1 MRLELRGSNSQP
13 SLKGAAPIA
22 LWRRRG
28 ETLPMRRF
36 DELTDSE
43 KTERYAR
50 LAEKALAAYGLAG
63 DLVYVAQGT
72 SVVFRLRAGGASFAL
87 RLCAPGRD
95 HAPLRRELLW
105 LAALGRDTSLS
116 IPEPVL
122 SLTGDLFRSVSMEGV
137 PSTRACMVLRWID
150 GERREAELTTDEV
163 AAMGQLAAAL
173 HRHAETFRWPD
184 ELALG
189 CADPADRMLAA
200 AEGVRPALASPAD
213 QALLCNAAA
222 FVSEATAEHGASPE
236 AIGVI
241 HGDLR
246 LRKMRTGRDPVGIL
260 GFDACR
266 IGAYLDDLSLLWSAL
281 DGREATPALREALLD
296 GYQSVRGFPAGGAS
310 SLRAY
315 VALRGM
321 EDAARTLHALGRE
334 RTPNRGSLDRVT
346 GDLRR
351 VLVGALR

>member
-1 MRLELRGSNSQP
+1 
-13 SLKGAAPIA
+13 
-22 LWRRRG
+22 
-28 ETLPMRRF
+28 
-36 DELTDSE
+36 
-43 KTERYAR
+43 
-50 LAEKALAAYGLAG
+50 
-63 DLVYVAQGT
+63 
-72 SVVFRLRAGGASFAL
+72 LRAGGASFAL

-95 HAPLRRELLW
+95 HVPLRRELLW

-150 GERREAELTTDEV
+150 GERREAELTPDEV

-173 HRHAETFRWPD
+173 HRHAETFRWPE

-189 CADPADRMLAA
+189 YADPAGRMLAA

-213 QALLCNAAA
+213 QVLLCDAAA
-222 FVSEATAEHGASPE
+222 FVGEATAAHGASPE
-236 AIGVI
+236 AVGVI

-246 LRKMRTGRDPVGIL
+246 LRKMRMGRDPVGIF

-266 IGAYLDDLSLLWSAL
+266 IGAYLDDLALLWSAL
-281 DGREATPALREALLD
+281 DGREATPALQQALLD
-296 GYQSVRGFPAGGAS
+296 GYQSVRGFPARGTS
-310 SLRAY
+310 VLRAY

-321 EDAARTLHALGRE
+321 ENAAQTLDVLRRE
-334 RTPNRGSLDRVT
+334 RMPRRESLDRVT
-346 GDLRR
+346 VDLRR
-351 VLVGALR
+351 VLVDALR

>member
-1 MRLELRGSNSQP
+1 
-13 SLKGAAPIA
+13 
-22 LWRRRG
+22 
-28 ETLPMRRF
+28 MRRF
-36 DELTDSE
+36 DELADSE
-43 KTERYAR
+43 KTERYVR

-63 DLVYVAQGT
+63 DLAYVAQGT
-72 SVVFRLRAGGASFAL
+72 SVVFRLRAGGASFAV

-95 HAPLRRELLW
+95 HVPLRRELLW

-163 AAMGQLAAAL
+163 AAMGQLVASL
-173 HRHAETFRWPD
+173 HRHAETFRWPE

-189 CADPADRMLAA
+189 YADPAARMLAA

-213 QALLCNAAA
+213 QALLCDVAA
-222 FVSEATAEHGASPE
+222 FVGEATAAHGASPE
-236 AIGVI
+236 AVGVI

-246 LRKMRTGRDPVGIL
+246 LQKMRMGRDLVGIF

-266 IGAYLDDLSLLWSAL
+266 TGTYLDDLSLLWSAL
-281 DGREATPALREALLD
+281 DGREATPALQQALLD
-296 GYQSVRGFPAGGAS
+296 GYQSVRGFPAKGVTA
-310 SLRAY
+310 LRAY
-315 VALRGM
+315 AALRGM
-321 EDAARTLHALGRE
+321 ENAAQTLHALGRE

-351 VLVGALR
+351 VLGGALR

>member
-1 MRLELRGSNSQP
+1 
-13 SLKGAAPIA
+13 
-22 LWRRRG
+22 
-28 ETLPMRRF
+28 MRRF

-43 KTERYAR
+43 KTARYTR
-50 LAEKALAAYGLAG
+50 LAEKALVAYGLAG
-63 DLVYVAQGT
+63 DLAYVGQGT

-122 SLTGDLFRSVSMEGV
+122 SLTGDLFRPVSMEGV
-137 PSTRACMVLRWID
+137 SGTRACMVLRWID

-163 AAMGQLAAAL
+163 AAMGQLAASL

-189 CADPADRMLAA
+189 YTDPVARMLAA
-200 AEGVRPALASPAD
+200 AEGVRPALALPAD

-222 FVSEATAEHGASPE
+222 FVGEATAAYGASPE
-236 AIGVI
+236 AVGVI

-246 LRKMRTGRDPVGIL
+246 LRKMRVGCDPVGIF

-281 DGREATPALREALLD
+281 DGREATPALHQALLD
-296 GYQSVRGFPAGGAS
+296 GYQSVRGFPSTGESA
-310 SLRAY
+310 LRAY

-321 EDAARTLHALGRE
+321 ETAAQTLYTQGRE

-351 VLVGALR
+351 LLVDALR

>member
-1 MRLELRGSNSQP
+1 
-13 SLKGAAPIA
+13 
-22 LWRRRG
+22 
-28 ETLPMRRF
+28 MRRF
-36 DELTDSE
+36 DELADSE
-43 KTERYAR
+43 KAERYVR

-63 DLVYVAQGT
+63 DLAYVAQGT
-72 SVVFRLRAGGASFAL
+72 SVVFRLRAGGASFAV

-95 HAPLRRELLW
+95 HVPLRRELLW

-122 SLTGDLFRSVSMEGV
+122 SLTGDLFRPVSMEGV

-163 AAMGQLAAAL
+163 AAMGQLVAAL
-173 HRHAETFRWPD
+173 HRHAETFRWPE

-189 CADPADRMLAA
+189 YADPAARMLAA

-213 QALLCNAAA
+213 QALLCDVAAL
-222 FVSEATAEHGASPE
+222 VGEATAAHGASPE
-236 AIGVI
+236 AVGVI

-246 LRKMRTGRDPVGIL
+246 LRKMRMGRDLVGIF
-260 GFDACR
+260 GFYACR

-281 DGREATPALREALLD
+281 DAREATPALQQALLD
-296 GYQSVRGFPAGGAS
+296 GYQSVRGFPARGAS
-310 SLRAY
+310 ALRAY

-321 EDAARTLHALGRE
+321 EASAQTLDVLCRE

-346 GDLRR
+346 VDLRR
-351 VLVGALR
+351 LLVDALR